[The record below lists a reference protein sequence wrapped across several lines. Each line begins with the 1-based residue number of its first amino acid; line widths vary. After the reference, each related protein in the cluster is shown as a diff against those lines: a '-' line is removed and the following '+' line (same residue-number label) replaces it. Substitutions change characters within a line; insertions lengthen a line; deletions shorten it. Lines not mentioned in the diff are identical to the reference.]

1 MQRRHLA
8 WLALLTGCDALF
20 GLSTV
25 TLPVPIDA
33 GQDATSDAAPCE
45 RIGYPGLP
53 LSDTEIAPY
62 VLAVGDVNG
71 DGKLDAATPNLSSN
85 TVSLFLGVGDGTFMQ
100 QRTFPTDLSPRAVA
114 IADS

>member
-1 MQRRHLA
+1 MPDRTRPP
-8 WLALLTGCDALF
+8 
-20 GLSTV
+20 
-25 TLPVPIDA
+25 TLHRANGSAIRA
-33 GQDATSDAAPCE
+33 
-45 RIGYPGLP
+45 LP